1 MFLLL
6 NRATYTHPEV
16 AHVGFY
22 EEELIKLGI
31 KYTTF
36 QLSMDSIDRA
46 ILESEDQGFAK
57 VHVKE
62 GTDKIIGATIVSR
75 NAGDLISQITTMM
88 QVGIGLQTIS
98 TVIFPYPTQ
107 AEVIRKLGDAYN
119 KTKLTPTAKLAL
131 ETLLAF
137 RKTVF

>member
-1 MFLLL
+1 M
-6 NRATYTHPEV
+6 
-16 AHVGFY
+16 
-22 EEELIKLGI
+22 KLSNI

-36 QLSMDSIDRA
+36 QLSMNSIDRA
-46 ILESEDQGFAK
+46 ILECENQGFAK

-62 GTDKIIGATIVSR
+62 GSDKILGATIVSR
-75 NAGDLISQITTMM
+75 NAGDLISQISTMM
-88 QVGIGLQTIS
+88 QTGIGLSTIA

-119 KTKLTPTAKLAL
+119 KTKLTPTAKMVL

-137 RKTVF
+137 RKSVF